1 MFQPN
6 CTWKGDE
13 REKRRRRD
21 VAVLAKEEERRTMG
35 SAGEGM
41 KCEGGFFATVSS
53 RDAVKNSEQI
63 SRWGVAAGWLLLNCR
78 SQVGNRGPTI
88 KGDKGG
94 CKGKRGRVYRQIERK
109 SSGVRVKLGGRRRCE
124 RVKRGEKSWGE
135 GKGEGQKRGRFPFC
149 GAIVALFSLQPLERF
164 PSYQLDGCKHLGE
177 FFSTFFLFFGW
188 RFEIVSRI
196 FEDEYYSSILYDI
209 DTIFKIL
216 GWKKKIFG
224 ACFDAFRIYF
234 EYFYTV
240 SDFYL

>member
-53 RDAVKNSEQI
+53 GDAVKNSEQI

-109 SSGVRVKLGGRRRCE
+109 SSGVRVKLGGRGGGVGGE

-135 GKGEGQKRGRFPFC
+135 GKGEGEKQGRFPFC

-177 FFSTFFLFFGW
+177 FFSTFFLFFW
-188 RFEIVSRI
+188 
-196 FEDEYYSSILYDI
+196 L
-209 DTIFKIL
+209 
-216 GWKKKIFG
+216 
-224 ACFDAFRIYF
+224 AF
-234 EYFYTV
+234 
-240 SDFYL
+240 